1 MIKSAEK
8 TLDIPAEFPEIT
20 KSAGKYYGYQNLQ
33 EKP

>member
-8 TLDIPAEFPEIT
+8 ALDIPAEFPEIT
-20 KSAGKYYGYQNLQ
+20 KSAGKYSGYQNLQ